1 MNVVIRDIG
10 NSKGIILPNYALK
23 VVGIGKMADMQVK
36 KDCIVLK
43 AANHPRA
50 DWLEA
55 IHLDPPADYEPVFLD
70 GIDDADTMEEWQW

>member
-10 NSKGIILPNYALK
+10 NSKGIIIPNYALK
-23 VVGIGKMADMQVK
+23 VAGIGRVADMQVT
-36 KDCIVLK
+36 KDCIVVK
-43 AANHPRA
+43 AAKHPRA

-55 IHLDPPADYEPVFLD
+55 IHRDPPANNEPVFLD